1 MTNLNYENKRI
12 LDVIDKNDK
21 IVDSKSR
28 IDIHRLGLLHR
39 EIQVWIFDKNKNIF
53 FQKMGLHKKSA
64 GLLDATIAGH
74 PNKGEEYLD
83 AAVRETKEETGISVT
98 PSDLIFI
105 KKLKVL
111 HHTQDDFG
119 GTINNFIRSVYVLK
133 KPINEEMLKKED
145 GIPGGGFQKL
155 SYNFLLNLPKE
166 YKQMIKNH
174 ILEKEIPDILKYLS
188 AWKN

>member
-83 AAVRETKEETGISVT
+83 AAVRETKEEIGI
-98 PSDLIFI
+98 
-105 KKLKVL
+105 
-111 HHTQDDFG
+111 
-119 GTINNFIRSVYVLK
+119 
-133 KPINEEMLKKED
+133 D
-145 GIPGGGFQKL
+145 G
-155 SYNFLLNLPKE
+155 
-166 YKQMIKNH
+166 
-174 ILEKEIPDILKYLS
+174 
-188 AWKN
+188 